1 MDRPRGQPS
10 RLKWLESRIS
20 GERGGFGV
28 AGAIVVIEP
37 EGPRGRQLAPAPLSA
52 RFERQRPLASAEVL
66 GRSVLGRV
74 VENLESAGID
84 PIALVGN
91 GSLSHDVLDRKPGVK
106 SNALT
111 QLWQEATQKLVGL
124 REQKLDAIL
133 ILTVGAY
140 IEFVPA
146 DILEFYGQL
155 NEPAVRA
162 YDKHGQLNLWVIDPA
177 KIPADIGLM
186 NYLQAT
192 KPVPYSVQSYVNRL
206 QGPGDLRRL
215 VVDSLRYRC
224 NCKPA
229 GVEVKPGIWMGQGS
243 QVERSVRLVAP
254 VFIGPGAR
262 VAGQCLVTRASNI
275 ESNSQVDY
283 GTVIEDSSVLSNT
296 YVGIGLDL
304 SHSIA
309 DGNHLLNL
317 QRGIGLEI
325 SDPVVLRRLETK
337 GRVETAR
344 RCLAN
349 VESGEIAASSA
360 QGSRE

>member
-1 MDRPRGQPS
+1 MIGVVDLRGS
-10 RLKWLESRIS
+10 
-20 GERGGFGV
+20 GGFGV
-28 AGAIVVIEP
+28 AGAIVIVEP
-37 EGPRGRQLAPAPLSA
+37 EGPRGRPLAHAPLSA
-52 RFERQRPLASAEVL
+52 WFKRQRPLASAEVL
-66 GRSVLGRV
+66 GHSVLGRA

-84 PIALVGN
+84 PIALVGK
-91 GSLSHDVLDRKPGVK
+91 GSLSHAVLNRKQGVAWN
-106 SNALT
+106 SLT
-111 QLWQEATQKLVGL
+111 QLWQEATQELAGQ

-146 DILEFYGQL
+146 EILEFYGEL
-155 NEPAVRA
+155 NQPVVRA
-162 YDKHGQLNLWVIDPA
+162 YDQHGELNLWVIDPA

-192 KPVPYSVQSYVNRL
+192 KPAPYSIQSYVNRL
-206 QGPGDLRRL
+206 EGPGDLRRL
-215 VVDSLRYRC
+215 VVDSLSHRC
-224 NCKPA
+224 NFKPA

-254 VFIGPGAR
+254 VFIGPGAK

-283 GTVIEDSSVLSNT
+283 GTVIENSSVLANT

-317 QRGIGLEI
+317 QRGIELEI

-337 GRVETAR
+337 GRAWR
-344 RCLAN
+344 RVVDVLPTLNREKSPHRQQKKADGN
-349 VESGEIAASSA
+349 TSS
-360 QGSRE
+360 

>member
-1 MDRPRGQPS
+1 MQS
-10 RLKWLESRIS
+10 LIS

-28 AGAIVVIEP
+28 AGAIVVVEP
-37 EGPRGRQLAPAPLSA
+37 EGPRGSKLAHAPFSA
-52 RFERQRPLASAEVL
+52 RFKRQRPLASTEVL

-84 PIALVGN
+84 PIALVGE
-91 GSLSHDVLDRKPGVK
+91 GSLSHDVLDRKQGVAR
-106 SNALT
+106 NALT
-111 QLWQEATQKLVGL
+111 QLWQEATQKFAGL

-140 IEFVPA
+140 IEFGA
-146 DILEFYGQL
+146 AEILEFHRQL
-155 NEPAVRA
+155 NEPVVRA
-162 YDKHGQLNLWVIDPA
+162 YDKHGELNLWVIDPA
-177 KIPADIGLM
+177 KSPTDIGLM

-206 QGPGDLRRL
+206 EGPGDLRRL
-215 VVDSLRYRC
+215 VVDGLSDGC

-254 VFIGPGAR
+254 VFIGRGAK

-283 GTVIEDSSVLSNT
+283 GTVIEDSSVLSNS

-317 QRGIGLEI
+317 QRGIVLEI

-337 GRVETAR
+337 GRAETGS

-349 VESGEIAASSA
+349 VESREIAASST
-360 QGSRE
+360 QGIRR

>member
-1 MDRPRGQPS
+1 
-10 RLKWLESRIS
+10 LESLIS

-28 AGAIVVIEP
+28 AGAIVVVEP
-37 EGPRGRQLAPAPLSA
+37 EGSRGSKLAPAPLSA
-52 RFERQRPLASAEVL
+52 RFKCQRPPASGEVL
-66 GRSVLGRV
+66 GRSVLERV

-84 PIALVGN
+84 PIGLVGN
-91 GSLSHDVLDRKPGVK
+91 GSLGHDILEQKPGVA
-106 SNALT
+106 SNVLAEP
-111 QLWQEATQKLVGL
+111 WQEAMQKLTGL

-140 IEFVPA
+140 IEFRPA
-146 DILEFYGQL
+146 EILEFHRQL
-155 NEPAVRA
+155 KEPVVRA
-162 YDKHGQLNLWVIDPA
+162 HDQHGELNLWVVDPG
-177 KIPADIGLM
+177 KIPAGIRLM

-192 KPVPYSVQSYVNRL
+192 KPAPYSVQSYVNRL
-206 QGPGDLRRL
+206 EGPGDLRRL
-215 VVDSLRYRC
+215 VVDSLSCRC
-224 NCKPA
+224 NLKPA

-254 VFIGPGAR
+254 VFIGRGAK

-309 DGNHLLNL
+309 DGNHLMNL
-317 QRGIGLEI
+317 QRSIVLEI
-325 SDPVVLRRLETK
+325 SDPVVLRRLESK
-337 GRVETAR
+337 GHVQTANR
-344 RCLAN
+344 GPAN

-360 QGSRE
+360 QGIRR